1 MNQPARKVEWLVW
14 GGLAIVVITVLLAFL
29 VSVLR
34 FRSVKAPPLPVL
46 AEVADFSLTNQLG
59 QPFSLASL
67 KGQVWVA
74 DIIFTRCA
82 GPCPRM
88 TRQMKE
94 LQDALPNGASNRLV
108 TLTTD
113 PKFDTPEVMR
123 RYAERFGADPERWVF
138 LTGSPKEIA
147 KLATESL
154 KLTAIEKTPA
164 EQQSPADLF
173 IHSTIFV
180 VVDKKGRLRGI
191 YETTG
196 EDIDPQKVKAQILSA
211 VKRLDRES

>member
-1 MNQPARKVEWLVW
+1 MSQPARKVEWLVW
-14 GGLAIVVITVLLAFL
+14 TGLAIVIITVLLAFL
-29 VSVLR
+29 VSLLR
-34 FRSVKAPPLPVL
+34 FRSVMAQPLPVL
-46 AEVADFSLTNQLG
+46 AQVADFTLTNQQG
-59 QPFSLASL
+59 QPFSLADL
-67 KGQVWVA
+67 RGQVWVA

-94 LQDALPNGASNRLV
+94 FQDALPSGGSNRLV

-113 PKFDTPEVMR
+113 PKFDTPEVLR
-123 RYAERFGADPERWVF
+123 RYAERFGADPKRWVF

-154 KLTAIEKTPA
+154 KLTAIEKAPA
-164 EQQSPADLF
+164 EQQSPEDLF

-180 VVDKKGRLRGI
+180 VVDKKGQLRGA

-196 EDIDPQKVKAQILSA
+196 EDIDPKKVKAQILSA
-211 VKRLDRES
+211 VKRLEREP